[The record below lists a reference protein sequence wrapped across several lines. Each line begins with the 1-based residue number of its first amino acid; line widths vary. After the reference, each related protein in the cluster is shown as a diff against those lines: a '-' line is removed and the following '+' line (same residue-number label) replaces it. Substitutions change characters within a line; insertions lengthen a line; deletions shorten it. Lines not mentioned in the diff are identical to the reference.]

1 MLPMHIHA
9 RALKYFDAIRC
20 CGSIREANRQLH
32 VAASA
37 VTRQL
42 INLEEEVGSP
52 LFERLPGGLRLT
64 EAGEIFAQHVITV
77 LQDERRLESELDM
90 LRSVKRGEISI
101 LTIGGLTS
109 DFIPN
114 ILEKVF
120 QSYPGIRI
128 SVSTRGSTA
137 LADAIIQG
145 DYDVGIGFSIRRT
158 DGLRQVAVSNF
169 EIGAVLRADHPL
181 AEKKEMSFKDC
192 ARYPLIISNH
202 ELSIRAALP
211 ILIETGSIQLMKNL
225 ALRGVG
231 VAFHTRVGMEAEVKE
246 GTMRFIPLRTPKP
259 VNTVLGAY
267 IRDSRTLPPRHRHAD
282 PPGGGG
288 NGAVRRRRDRLK
300 ATGRTQDR
308 PISPRPLPR
317 RPFPHPFLTPPP

>member
-1 MLPMHIHA
+1 MLAMHIHA
-9 RALKYFDAIRC
+9 RALKYFDAIRR
-20 CGSIREANRQLH
+20 CGSIREARRQLH

-64 EAGEIFAQHVITV
+64 EVGEIFAQHVITV

-101 LTIGGLTS
+101 LTIEGLTS

-120 QSYPGIRI
+120 QRYPGIRI

-137 LADAIIQG
+137 VADAIIQG

-181 AEKKEMSFKDC
+181 AEKKEVSFKDC

-202 ELSIRAALP
+202 ELSIRAALQPLIDAGSAAPP

-267 IRDSRTLPPRHRHAD
+267 IRDGRTLPPAIDMLIHLVVVEMERR
-282 PPGGGG
+282 
-288 NGAVRRRRDRLK
+288 AVDE
-300 ATGRTQDR
+300 TG
-308 PISPRPLPR
+308 
-317 RPFPHPFLTPPP
+317 